1 MATELIPITTDVIFQ
16 LMVISFVLVLISL
29 GLNKILGVK
38 PSRMKEIRD
47 KARNLRERVRQAE
60 ILGDPVLMQQL
71 QAETMQMMR
80 DMLKK
85 QLIPMC
91 IRCVIFLGIF
101 VVMSLVYGQYEYWFW
116 FYFLFSFSF
125 SMVAMGLRYAYK
137 KITGK
142 GDKKKSFAK
151 EIMEFVYPTQ
161 QFKLQNS
168 GFHIEGHPATESQDS
183 FNSLESTTKEEENQ
197 KVEKPDAWKDKMQN

>member
-1 MATELIPITTDVIFQ
+1 MATELIPITTDIILQ

-29 GLNKILGVK
+29 GLNKILGIK
-38 PSRMKEIRD
+38 PSKMKEIRD

-71 QAETMQMMR
+71 QVETMQMMR
-80 DMLKK
+80 DMLIK
-85 QLIPMC
+85 QLIPMF

-101 VVMSLVYGQYEYWFW
+101 VVISMVYGQYENWFW
-116 FYFLFSFSF
+116 FYFLFSLSF
-125 SMVAMGLRYAYK
+125 SMAAMGLKYAYK

-142 GDKKKSFAK
+142 EDKKKSFAK
-151 EIMEFVYPTQ
+151 EIMDFVYPSQ
-161 QFKLQNS
+161 KFKSQNS

-183 FNSLESTTKEEENQ
+183 ITSLDSTIVEEENQ

>member
-1 MATELIPITTDVIFQ
+1 MATDLIPITTDIIFE
-16 LMVISFVLVLISL
+16 LMIISFVLVLISL

-38 PSRMKEIRD
+38 PSKMKEIRD

-60 ILGDPVLMQQL
+60 ILGDSILMQQL
-71 QAETMQMMR
+71 QVETMQMMR

-91 IRCVIFLGIF
+91 IRCFIFLGIF
-101 VVMSLVYGQYEYWFW
+101 VIISLVYGQYEYWFW

-125 SMVAMGLRYAYK
+125 SMAAMGLRYAYK

-142 GDKKKSFAK
+142 EDKKKSFAK
-151 EIMEFVYPTQ
+151 EIMEFVYPSK
-161 QFKLQNS
+161 QFSSQKS
-168 GFHIEGHPATESQDS
+168 GFHIEGHPATETQDVI
-183 FNSLESTTKEEENQ
+183 NNLERTKVDVQNQ
-197 KVEKPDAWKDKMQN
+197 KVQKPDAWKDKMQN